1 MVGEGG
7 AEFDDVG
14 AVGADGLVEEV
25 SGDVELLG
33 PIGDVGGD
41 FGVDLGLAG
50 GDFVAVLGFG
60 SSMGAALAMMSD
72 IRSSFRV
79 SLRWM
84 RMVGVG
90 MSSGTRS

>member
-50 GDFVAVLGFG
+50 GDFVAVLGFWFFDG
-60 SSMGAALAMMSD
+60 GCACD
-72 IRSSFRV
+72 DVGHSFLV
-79 SLRWM
+79 S
-84 RMVGVG
+84 GI
-90 MSSGTRS
+90 S